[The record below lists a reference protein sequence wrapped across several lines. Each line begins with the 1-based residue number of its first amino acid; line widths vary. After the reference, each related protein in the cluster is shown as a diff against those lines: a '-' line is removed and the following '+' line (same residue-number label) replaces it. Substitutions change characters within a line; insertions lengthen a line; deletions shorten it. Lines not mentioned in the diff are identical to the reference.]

1 MREMRRKKRAMT
13 SGEARELLIHS
24 DYGVLSTAGE
34 GGIPYGVPLSYCV
47 IGQNIYFHCAVEGR
61 KIDNIGHNSSV
72 SFCVVG
78 KRKVL
83 PDQFTTL
90 YESVIVSGNAREVT
104 GDEKQ
109 MALEGLLK
117 KYSPGFLEEGREY
130 IKSMDDI
137 TKVFGIKMDHITGKA
152 KGTN

>member
-1 MREMRRKKRAMT
+1 MRRKERAMMPE
-13 SGEARELLIHS
+13 EARELLIRS
-24 DYGVLSTAGE
+24 EYGVLSTAGE
-34 GGIPYGVPLSYCV
+34 DGLPYGVPLSFCV
-47 IGQNIYFHCAVEGR
+47 IGQNIYFHCATEGR
-61 KIDNIGHNSSV
+61 KLDNIKQNSSV

-104 GDEKQ
+104 GEEKQ
-109 MALEGLLK
+109 SALEGLLK
-117 KYSPGFLEEGREY
+117 KYSPEFLEEGREY

-137 TKVFGIKMDHITGKA
+137 TKVIGIKMDHISGKA
-152 KGTN
+152 KRTN